1 MIFAN
6 SEQQHSAKITQELRE
21 VRIKEGLKAKYE
33 ASFAGNPK
41 PEIIWQ
47 FNGVDIVDSTRIRIK
62 VRDTKTTLTIHDVT
76 AADAGQYTLR
86 VKNDL
91 GSDVTRAGLTIS
103 SKSFLPILLFPLT
116 IGKRKRDSN
125 SRHYL
130 FEATS
135 TAFNQNSMYPLYLF
149 TFCGQIETIFSIFD
163 RLKQ

>member
-103 SKSFLPILLFPLT
+103 SKTFLPILLFPLT
-116 IGKRKRDSN
+116 IGQR
-125 SRHYL
+125 
-130 FEATS
+130 
-135 TAFNQNSMYPLYLF
+135 
-149 TFCGQIETIFSIFD
+149 
-163 RLKQ
+163 